1 MWLFTYNHTCFGY
14 IQITTLNNKNTFGA
28 PYRMNVK
35 LVYNLKDLGITSTL
49 RPTLV
54 QYNGK
59 HGKRSEISR
68 RWRVKRAA
76 INCKTCKK
84 QRKVLPS

>member
-1 MWLFTYNHTCFGY
+1 
-14 IQITTLNNKNTFGA
+14 
-28 PYRMNVK
+28 MNVK

-49 RPTLV
+49 RPTWV

-68 RWRVKRAA
+68 RWRVKR
-76 INCKTCKK
+76 
-84 QRKVLPS
+84 QRLTAKLARSGEKCCPPDTVLPYYERLQLKMECCLVIK

>member
-1 MWLFTYNHTCFGY
+1 
-14 IQITTLNNKNTFGA
+14 
-28 PYRMNVK
+28 MNVK

-68 RWRVKRAA
+68 RWRVKREA

>member
-1 MWLFTYNHTCFGY
+1 
-14 IQITTLNNKNTFGA
+14 
-28 PYRMNVK
+28 MNVK

-76 INCKTCKK
+76 INCKK